1 VKAQASQTAARAKSA
16 EAQNV
21 LQEWL
26 AKDMLREEETER
38 KIRESSYGK
47 HTQTVSAEM
56 AYPRAAS
63 GPTLDR
69 KLFAD
74 TYLKAMEA
82 QGKQA
87 STEMDIAKG
96 QADIEKSRADAAK
109 SRAEAEGGSA
119 SDRKDYAKSI
129 GAIDAAEG
137 EFKRVLKEHG
147 YEVDDATGKVRLKE
161 GGSGFPL
168 DLPDPTFG
176 VIGDTAP
183 ITKLHNDLTALGVS
197 FGRVVNDGGEPSA
210 DLARRLIPQY
220 GATYAPND
228 LVAQFES
235 KLQSLA
241 EKKAAIKRGATA
253 NTRAAREQEAR
264 NVNLERASQA
274 TAAPAAGLPSPER
287 F

>member
-1 VKAQASQTAARAKSA
+1 MQTASRAKDA
-16 EAQNV
+16 AAQNT
-21 LQEWL
+21 LQKWL
-26 AKDMLREEETER
+26 AEDMFQEAETER
-38 KIRESSYGK
+38 KIREASYGK
-47 HTQTVSAEM
+47 HTQSVSAEM
-56 AYPRAAS
+56 AYPRAGS
-63 GPTLDR
+63 GPSLDR
-69 KLFAD
+69 KLYAD
-74 TYLKAMEA
+74 TYFKALDA
-82 QGKQA
+82 QGKA
-87 STEMDIAKG
+87 AETEAGIAKT
-96 QADIEKSRADAAK
+96 QAETGKAYADAAK
-109 SRAEAEGGSA
+109 ARAEATGA
-119 SDRKDYAKSI
+119 SPDDRKDYAKSI

-161 GGSGFPL
+161 GGAGFPL

-176 VIGDTAP
+176 VIGDTTP
-183 ITKLHNDLTALGVS
+183 ITKLNSDLTALGVS

-220 GATYAPND
+220 GATYAPAD

-253 NTRAAREQEAR
+253 NTRAAREQETR
-264 NVNLERASQA
+264 NVNIERATQPASGGQA
-274 TAAPAAGLPSPER
+274 LPAPER